1 MTGATTRVRRSAITT
16 VSAGVLVAASLA
28 GCGDSSSAPDG
39 TTTVSIAVRAHF
51 TEQMQQITAQY
62 HKLHPNVRFTTQT
75 LPDDNTQYLQ
85 RLVTARMG
93 GTVPDVIES
102 IDTLVNQLS
111 SSKITTDLTPYLAK
125 NENGLSSGSFLPQF
139 LNAYRPL
146 SDSQRV
152 EGVPVGADTY
162 VLYYNKDLFAK
173 YGVPLPTDS
182 WTYDDMYAASK
193 AITQAA
199 KGKAFGMV
207 QTDLQQGEYNP
218 VINTF
223 GGYVYDK
230 ATGRTGI
237 GEPAAIKA
245 WKYMLKPYQDG
256 TFAPYE
262 IGSSPS
268 APTFQS
274 GRVAMLLGARKNV
287 PTLRQQLGAAWDVA
301 PVPTIRGKRPIGGG
315 SYGLAISST
324 SRNKNAAWDF
334 LSWFYTAHGGETT
347 LQNSYQILPATQ
359 DGVANGSWKSLPAP
373 PAKTS
378 VFADAVTGAL
388 MAPQLPK
395 SAQGTLT
402 TALITADQK
411 VLLDGESVKAAFGA
425 AADQVNAAIEA
436 SR

>member
-1 MTGATTRVRRSAITT
+1 M
-16 VSAGVLVAASLA
+16 VSAGALVAAGLA
-28 GCGDSSSAPDG
+28 GCGGSSSARDG

-62 HKLHPNVRFTTQT
+62 HKLHPEVRFTTQT

-93 GTVPDVIES
+93 GKVPDVIES

-111 SSKITTDLTPYLAK
+111 SSKVTTDLTPYLARK
-125 NENGLSSGSFLPQF
+125 ENGVSAGSFLPQF
-139 LNAYRPL
+139 LGAYRPL
-146 SDSQRV
+146 SDSGRV

-162 VLYYNKDLFAK
+162 VLYYNKDLFAR
-173 YGVPLPTDS
+173 YHVPLPTDS

-193 AITQAA
+193 AITRAA

-218 VINTF
+218 VIDAF

-230 ATGRTGI
+230 AKHRTGI
-237 GEPAAIKA
+237 GEPAAVKA
-245 WKYMLKPYQDG
+245 WKYLLKPYQDG

-287 PTLRQQLGAAWDVA
+287 PTFRQQLDADWDVA

-324 SRNKNAAWDF
+324 SRHKDAAWSF
-334 LSWFYTAHGGETT
+334 LSWFYTEKGGETT
-347 LQNSYQILPATQ
+347 LQNSYQILPATKAGIT
-359 DGVANGSWKSLPAP
+359 DGSWKSLPAP
-373 PAKTS
+373 PTRAS

-402 TALITADQK
+402 TALIAADQK
-411 VLLDGESVKAAFGA
+411 VLLDGESVEDAFGA